1 MKSWKNRKNSAFEC
15 SFSPLFGRQ
24 FSAILSEEEGLPGES
39 SYNWEKNGALGIM
52 RTAMSQKKTDPLAV
66 REYPTAVLIRRF
78 LPYYKGYLGTL
89 FLDLACAVLTCG
101 AELVLPMIIRYLTN
115 TAIENAALLSV
126 KIVAEL
132 ALLYFLLC
140 VVDTLAAFY
149 MAYQGHVMGTHIE
162 TDCGAMPIII

>member
-1 MKSWKNRKNSAFEC
+1 M
-15 SFSPLFGRQ
+15 Q
-24 FSAILSEEEGLPGES
+24 
-39 SYNWEKNGALGIM
+39 
-52 RTAMSQKKTDPLAV
+52 
-66 REYPTAVLIRRF
+66 F
-78 LPYYKGYLGTL
+78 LPTFRATVFCDPVGRGRSSWRIIVQLGERYLGTL

>member
-1 MKSWKNRKNSAFEC
+1 
-15 SFSPLFGRQ
+15 
-24 FSAILSEEEGLPGES
+24 
-39 SYNWEKNGALGIM
+39 
-52 RTAMSQKKTDPLAV
+52 MSQKKTDPLAV
-66 REYPTAVLIRRF
+66 HEYPTAVLIRRF
-78 LPYYKGYLGTL
+78 LPYYKGDLGTL

-115 TAIENAALLSV
+115 TAILSV

>member
-1 MKSWKNRKNSAFEC
+1 
-15 SFSPLFGRQ
+15 
-24 FSAILSEEEGLPGES
+24 
-39 SYNWEKNGALGIM
+39 
-52 RTAMSQKKTDPLAV
+52 MSQKKTDPLAV

-89 FLDLACAVLTCG
+89 FLDLAYAVLTCG
-101 AELVLPMIIRYLTN
+101 AELVLPMIIRYPTN

-132 ALLYFLLC
+132 ALLYFLFR

>member
-1 MKSWKNRKNSAFEC
+1 
-15 SFSPLFGRQ
+15 
-24 FSAILSEEEGLPGES
+24 
-39 SYNWEKNGALGIM
+39 
-52 RTAMSQKKTDPLAV
+52 MSQKKTDPLAV

-89 FLDLACAVLTCG
+89 FLDLAYAVLTCG

-132 ALLYFLLC
+132 ALLYFLLR

-149 MAYQGHVMGTHIE
+149 MAYQGHVMGTHILSSS
-162 TDCGAMPIII
+162 DSAL